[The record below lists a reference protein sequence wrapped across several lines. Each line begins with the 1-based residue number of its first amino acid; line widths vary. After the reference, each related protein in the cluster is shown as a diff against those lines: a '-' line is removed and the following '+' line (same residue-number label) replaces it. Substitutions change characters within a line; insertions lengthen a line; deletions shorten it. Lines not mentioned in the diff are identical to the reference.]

1 MCLYSIW
8 SKRTPSM
15 IFQLLII
22 WWIMHLRL
30 LIQKKQTPSCRNL
43 PTRMLSI
50 RSTCLPLVRQLQS
63 HRCHSILRHNRPVY
77 SLCNPDSS
85 SHSGNQKLISFDG
98 FIIRKIPKGFN
109 RNRPFHRFRSKK
121 NDPLKKCPGAAIA
134 SLVFFH
140 DHECN
145 FSGSCSAYNAVP
157 NANSCHFGLIDSVA
171 FVPAHSVICSYYM
184 QLQILCSFRLLF
196 RPCRL
201 LCRCRHQSSLDG
213 QFESSF

>member
-1 MCLYSIW
+1 
-8 SKRTPSM
+8 
-15 IFQLLII
+15 
-22 WWIMHLRL
+22 MHLRL

-43 PTRMLSI
+43 STRMLSI

-121 NDPLKKCPGAAIA
+121 NHPLKKCPGAAIA
-134 SLVFFH
+134 SLVFFTTM
-140 DHECN
+140 N
-145 FSGSCSAYNAVP
+145 ATSAAPAVRTMP
-157 NANSCHFGLIDSVA
+157 SLMQT
-171 FVPAHSVICSYYM
+171 PAISDLSIPSPSFPPIQSSAAIICSCRYYAASASYFVHVVYCADAATNPHWM
-184 QLQILCSFRLLF
+184 VSLNHR
-196 RPCRL
+196 
-201 LCRCRHQSSLDG
+201 SSKI
-213 QFESSF
+213 FVIK